1 MWSIT
6 LSKFNLITLFVTLML
21 TSMINVAYATD
32 IKIGV
37 VNASRILQNSPQAES
52 AREKIQREFSPR
64 DRELI
69 EKQKKLKAMEDKL
82 SKDGAIMS
90 ESERS
95 NLEREIVQLKRDIK
109 RSQTEFREDLN
120 FRRNE
125 EFGEIQNTILKA
137 VETVAKEKGYDLVL
151 GDGVIYGSDKVDISD
166 QVIEYLQKEHNS
178 GGN

>member
-1 MWSIT
+1 MI
-6 LSKFNLITLFVTLML
+6 KYNLITLLTMLLL
-21 TSMINVAYATD
+21 TSITNVAYAAD

-69 EKQKKLKAMEDKL
+69 EKQKKLKSMEDRL

-95 NLEREIVQLKRDIK
+95 NLEREIVQIKRDIK

-137 VETVAKEKGYDLVL
+137 VETVAKEQGYDLVL

-166 QVIEYLQKEHNS
+166 QVIKYLQQQN
-178 GGN
+178 N

>member
-1 MWSIT
+1 
-6 LSKFNLITLFVTLML
+6 LSKFNLITLFVTLIL
-21 TSMINVAYATD
+21 ASMTNVAYAAD

-37 VNASRILQNSPQAES
+37 VNASRILQNSPQAEA

-69 EKQKKLKAMEDKL
+69 EQQKKLKSMEDKL

-90 ESERS
+90 ESERA

-109 RSQTEFREDLN
+109 RTQTEFREDLN

-125 EFGEIQNTILKA
+125 EFGEIQTTILKA
-137 VETVAKEKGYDLVL
+137 VETVAKERGYDLVL

-166 QVIEYLQKEHNS
+166 QVIEYLKKEHNS
-178 GGN
+178 GN

>member
-1 MWSIT
+1 M
-6 LSKFNLITLFVTLML
+6 SKSNLLTLFIT
-21 TSMINVAYATD
+21 MILATMSNLATAAD

-37 VNASRILQNSPQAES
+37 VNATRILQNSPQAEA

-69 EKQKKLKAMEDKL
+69 EQQKKLKSMEDRL

-137 VETVAKEKGYDLVL
+137 VETVAKEQGYDLVL
-151 GDGVIYGSDKVDISD
+151 GDGVIYGSDKVDISS
-166 QVIEYLQKEHNS
+166 QVIEYLENKE
-178 GGN
+178 